1 MADVTPIRTQAETAL
16 IERFPAVK
24 ARLPGDAAVAR
35 LRQDA
40 FDRFA
45 ARGLPSRR
53 VEEWKY
59 TDLRATLR
67 DAPALAD
74 APVPATVA
82 AAEAMPGAF
91 AGIDAARI
99 TFVDGHLVAG
109 LSGAELPAGVTAVRL
124 ADALA
129 SGHPLVTELMGRV
142 AVADDPA
149 LALNAAFMADGI
161 VLDIAPGTALAAPLL
176 LHFVT
181 ASETPVSVY
190 PRVLVR
196 IGEGASITLVEE
208 HEGRDG
214 VAYQANSVME
224 IAAGDGVSLTYV
236 RLNRHGA
243 AATDL
248 STLGVRLGARCRFDA
263 FSFVARPAL
272 ARHQIFVTFAGEHST
287 ITLAGASLLKGRQHA
302 DATLVVDHAVPHCES
317 RELFKTVL
325 DGEATGVF
333 QGKIIVRP
341 MAQKTDGRMMS
352 QAVLLADGCTMNN
365 KPELEIFADDVQ
377 CGHGATCG
385 ALDDDLL
392 FYLQSR
398 GLPLPDAEALM
409 LQAFVG
415 EAIET
420 VAHDGLREAIERQAL
435 AWLAGRL

>member
-1 MADVTPIRTQAETAL
+1 MADVTPMRTQAETAL

-67 DAPALAD
+67 EAPPLAD
-74 APVPATVA
+74 DPGPAAVA
-82 AAEAMPGAF
+82 AAEAMPGVF
-91 AGIDAARI
+91 AGVEATRV
-99 TFVDGHLVAG
+99 TFVDGRLVAG
-109 LSGAELPAGVTAVRL
+109 LAGATLPAGVTAMRL

-129 SGHPLVTELMGRV
+129 SGHPLVTGLMGRI

-149 LALNAAFMADGI
+149 LSLNAAFMADGI
-161 VLDIAPGTALAAPLL
+161 VVDIAPGTTLAAPLL

-196 IGEGASITLVEE
+196 IGEGASVTLVEE
-208 HEGRDG
+208 HEGHDG
-214 VAYQANSVME
+214 IAYQGNAVVE
-224 IAAGDGVSLTYV
+224 IAAADGVSLTHV
-236 RLNRHGA
+236 RLNRQGS

-248 STLGVRLGARCRFDA
+248 SSLGVRLGARSRFNA
-263 FSFVARPAL
+263 LSFVARPAL
-272 ARHQIFVTFAGEHST
+272 SRHQIFVTFAGEHST
-287 ITLAGASLLKGRQHA
+287 MTLAGASLLKGRQHA
-302 DATLVVDHAVPHCES
+302 DTTLVVDHAVPHCES
-317 RELFKTVL
+317 RELYKTVL

-333 QGKIIVRP
+333 QGKIIVQP
-341 MAQKTDGRMMS
+341 HAQKTDGRMMS

-377 CGHGATCG
+377 CAHGATCG

-398 GLPLPDAEALM
+398 GLPRPDAEALM

-415 EAIET
+415 EALET
-420 VAHDGLREAIERQAL
+420 VEHDGLREALDGEAF
-435 AWLAGRL
+435 AWLAGRR